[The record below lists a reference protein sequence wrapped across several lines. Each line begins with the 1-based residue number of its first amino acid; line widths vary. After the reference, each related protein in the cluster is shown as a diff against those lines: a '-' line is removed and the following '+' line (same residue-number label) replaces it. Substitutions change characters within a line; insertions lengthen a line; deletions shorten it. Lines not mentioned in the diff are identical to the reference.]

1 MKPFLIFFILLI
13 ALQGYSQKP
22 VPQKPNFILIVAD
35 DLGYGDLGFTGS
47 KQIKTLH
54 IDALA
59 KGGVQFTQGY
69 VTSAV
74 CSPSRAGFLT
84 GINQVEFGYD
94 NNLDEN
100 QPGFDPEF
108 LGLPVQVETIADRL
122 KRLGY
127 VNGIIGKWH
136 LGEKD
141 QFYPLNRG
149 FDEFWGYRGGG
160 HDYFTALPNGTGYKA
175 PIECNYKTPQPITY
189 ITDDKGDECVSFIQR
204 HKKEPFFLYA
214 SFNAPHAPMEATV
227 VHLELYKD
235 IKDKKRRTYAAMIH
249 RLDVNIGRIVS
260 ELEKQEL
267 RENTLIVFLSDNGGP
282 VDVNASVNA
291 PYRGQK
297 GILLEGGIH
306 VPFVMNWPGTISA
319 GTVFHDPVS
328 SLDIAPTFIANAGG
342 LTDKLEGANLVSNT
356 KQTKTDL
363 AERQLKWRF
372 TISAAIREGKWKLV
386 RLPDRLPMLYNLEKD
401 SSELHDVS
409 LKNLDKT
416 KTLLKKLGDWD
427 VSLPH
432 PVFLEGAVWKKRQL
446 HLYDVP
452 YPLVQPR

>member
-13 ALQGYSQKP
+13 ALQSYSQKT
-22 VPQKPNFILIVAD
+22 VSQKPNFILIVAD

-47 KQIKTLH
+47 KQIKTPH

-160 HDYFTALPNGTGYKA
+160 HDYFTAIPNGTGYKA

-189 ITDDKGDECVSFIQR
+189 ITDNKGDECVSFIQR

-214 SFNAPHAPMEATV
+214 SFNAPHAPMEATTAD
-227 VHLELYKD
+227 LELYKD

-260 ELEKQEL
+260 ELEKQGL

-356 KQTKTDL
+356 KQTKTNL

>member
-1 MKPFLIFFILLI
+1 
-13 ALQGYSQKP
+13 
-22 VPQKPNFILIVAD
+22 
-35 DLGYGDLGFTGS
+35 
-47 KQIKTLH
+47 
-54 IDALA
+54 
-59 KGGVQFTQGY
+59 
-69 VTSAV
+69 
-74 CSPSRAGFLT
+74 
-84 GINQVEFGYD
+84 
-94 NNLDEN
+94 
-100 QPGFDPEF
+100 
-108 LGLPVQVETIADRL
+108 
-122 KRLGY
+122 
-127 VNGIIGKWH
+127 
-136 LGEKD
+136 
-141 QFYPLNRG
+141 
-149 FDEFWGYRGGG
+149 
-160 HDYFTALPNGTGYKA
+160 
-175 PIECNYKTPQPITY
+175 
-189 ITDDKGDECVSFIQR
+189 
-204 HKKEPFFLYA
+204 
-214 SFNAPHAPMEATV
+214 
-227 VHLELYKD
+227 
-235 IKDKKRRTYAAMIH
+235 
-249 RLDVNIGRIVS
+249 
-260 ELEKQEL
+260 
-267 RENTLIVFLSDNGGP
+267 
-282 VDVNASVNA
+282 
-291 PYRGQK
+291 K

-342 LTDKLEGANLVSNT
+342 LTDKLEGVNLVSNT
-356 KQTKTDL
+356 KQTKTNL